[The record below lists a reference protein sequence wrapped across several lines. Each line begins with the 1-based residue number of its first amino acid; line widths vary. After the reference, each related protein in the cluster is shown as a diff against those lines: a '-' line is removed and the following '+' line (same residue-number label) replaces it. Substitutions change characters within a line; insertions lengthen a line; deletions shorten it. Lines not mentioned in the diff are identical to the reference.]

1 LQQVLQLTQ
10 QQLPQEEPQEVAQ
23 EAEEVLVEAL
33 QVPIHQVHEE
43 VENGKN
49 TKKYNQGSN

>member
-1 LQQVLQLTQ
+1 LQEALQLTQ

-23 EAEEVLVEAL
+23 AEEEVLVEA
-33 QVPIHQVHEE
+33 QEPIHQVHEE

-49 TKKYNQGSN
+49 T